1 MRIVSG
7 TDQDELCAVQPPALP
22 RRSMSQQVIDRRMDS
37 AADAPRIGA
46 ARGRGIPRSA
56 LVGFDS
62 ALAGPLP
69 VIYSAQPSEAAV
81 RLSCTLL

>member
-1 MRIVSG
+1 MSI
-7 TDQDELCAVQPPALP
+7 DQHELCAVQPTALQ

-37 AADAPRIGA
+37 AADDAPRMGA
-46 ARGRGIPRSA
+46 ALGRGIPRSA

-62 ALAGPLP
+62 ALTGPLP

-81 RLSCTLL
+81 RLSCR